1 MEDSLPFVI
10 AFGGQ
15 IKGDIVLRLAFFIQ
29 ASNLDGLAFEDGS
42 DLANAFGVFECENLD
57 GPRSL
62 YLRMEHEG
70 TKDLAHQLEAQGN
83 IASSLLSGVSNY
95 CELRRLHFS
104 PGVRGK
110 AQKRKQQSGKGP
122 KAHSSKIVL
131 WTGRDRSLRET

>member
-62 YLRMEHEG
+62 P
-70 TKDLAHQLEAQGN
+70 QGN
-83 IASSLLSGVSNY
+83 LIVDMPLRNPLSSRGY
-95 CELRRLHFS
+95 EPTRICCHCRHGRRQHRFLPH
-104 PGVRGK
+104 R
-110 AQKRKQQSGKGP
+110 
-122 KAHSSKIVL
+122 
-131 WTGRDRSLRET
+131 